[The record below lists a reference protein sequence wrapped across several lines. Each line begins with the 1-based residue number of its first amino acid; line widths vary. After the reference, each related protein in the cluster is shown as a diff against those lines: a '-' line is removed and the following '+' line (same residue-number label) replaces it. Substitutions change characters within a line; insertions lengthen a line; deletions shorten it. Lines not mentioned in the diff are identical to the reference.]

1 MNQLTIRP
9 LTPSRWRDLETLFGK
24 SGAYGGCW
32 CMWFRVTHSQ
42 FAKQRNA
49 GSKRAMKKIVN
60 SGEVPGL
67 MAYSSDT
74 PVGWVSVAPREAF
87 PALDRSRVA
96 KRVDDQLVWSIVCFF
111 VAKQYRRT
119 GVTVELLKAAV
130 EYARAH
136 GAKIVEGYPIEP
148 KKGSTPDPQGR

>member
-1 MNQLTIRP
+1 
-9 LTPSRWRDLETLFGK
+9 
-24 SGAYGGCW
+24 
-32 CMWFRVTHSQ
+32 MWFRVTHSQ

-49 GSKRAMKKIVN
+49 GNKRAMKKIVN

-148 KKGSTPDPQGR
+148 KKGSTPDPYAYHGLASAFRKAGFVEVLRRSEIRPIMRYFLKGR